1 MKISV
6 VSGGFDPLHSGH
18 ISYLKSAKKYGDY
31 LIVLL
36 NSDTWLSKKKGKF
49 FLLRVPRFSYHVAK
63 PKLENGC
70 LL

>member
-6 VSGGFDPLHSGH
+6 VSGGFDPLYSGH

-36 NSDTWLSKKKGKF
+36 NSDIWLSKKKGKF
-49 FLLRVPRFSYHVAK
+49 FLPYSERKIILKISLV
-63 PKLENGC
+63 
-70 LL
+70 

>member
-18 ISYLKSAKKYGDY
+18 LDYFIEAKKISGY

-36 NSDTWLSKKKGKF
+36 NSDQWLKDKKGKAYEF
-49 FLLRVPRFSYHVAK
+49 YGTCQDITTRINNQKEYQQ
-63 PKLENGC
+63 
-70 LL
+70 